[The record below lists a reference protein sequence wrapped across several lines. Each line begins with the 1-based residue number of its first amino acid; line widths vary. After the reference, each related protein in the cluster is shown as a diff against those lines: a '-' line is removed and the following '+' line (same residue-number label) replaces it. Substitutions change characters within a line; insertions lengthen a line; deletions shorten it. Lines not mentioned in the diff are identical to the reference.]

1 MVNINPKYVSVI
13 ITNKIIKYNTYLI
26 NIYKY
31 FDLTLTKIKSILNA
45 WLTIQ
50 ISFVMFCLSH
60 WYFPNLN
67 ALHHVLGT
75 IGKPLMSRG
84 ASRWSHYV

>member
-60 WYFPNLN
+60 
-67 ALHHVLGT
+67 
-75 IGKPLMSRG
+75 
-84 ASRWSHYV
+84 